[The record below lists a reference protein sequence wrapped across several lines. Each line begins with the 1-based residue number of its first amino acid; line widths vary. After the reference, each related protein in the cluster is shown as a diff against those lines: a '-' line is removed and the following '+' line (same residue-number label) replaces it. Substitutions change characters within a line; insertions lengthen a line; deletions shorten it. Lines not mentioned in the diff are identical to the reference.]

1 MNIVTIG
8 SHYRRK
14 FIEKEIPTS
23 QNKFD
28 CLDIDKVVVRTNDI
42 NDNGIRVTTKNQ
54 TKSQDLIKNY
64 RPKDLKLV

>member
-23 QNKFD
+23 YNKFD
-28 CLDIDKVVVRTNDI
+28 HLDIDKVVVITNDI
-42 NDNGIRVTTKNQ
+42 NDNGIRVTTKN
-54 TKSQDLIKNY
+54 
-64 RPKDLKLV
+64 